1 MINCGVSKLEVEDIV
16 YEIFEE
22 VEMFWLEGVL
32 KSYLYEFLGGMK
44 QWVMI
49 VMELVCDFEFI
60 IVDEFMIVLDVIIE
74 KKVLFIFS
82 KFVEEYNFLVL
93 WIIYDLGVVV

>member
-1 MINCGVSKLEVEDIV
+1 MIEVIMINCGVSKLEVEDIV

-44 QWVMI
+44 
-49 VMELVCDFEFI
+49 
-60 IVDEFMIVLDVIIE
+60 
-74 KKVLFIFS
+74 
-82 KFVEEYNFLVL
+82 
-93 WIIYDLGVVV
+93 